1 MCRKVLIAVGILCFL
16 SSTRAKAD
24 DFAYAYCPMGEGY
37 VFLYDTPTGFQ
48 VLANLKCG
56 QKVTVLGAG
65 GSDRVQVRTAD
76 GKEGYLLKSSITAA
90 LPGTRQQPTAAPN
103 ASTPQPQAPAQA
115 QPQPA
120 QPKSKAQP
128 QQQAQAQL
136 QAPPEPQAPP
146 VVQAQPKP
154 KAQPEPQPQAQA
166 QLQAQSQPQA
176 PPQPLVQAQPQLESQ
191 PEPQPKAEAQGEI
204 QSQPQAPPESQ
215 IQTEAKLEAQPRP
228 QTETQPEPEA
238 PPEPPAQAKPEP
250 QLQAELKSQPQP
262 RPDARQEPQ
271 PAAVAFTPYSTFG
284 YGRNVPR
291 LEVSGGFS
299 YLNAGTNALTSR
311 QNVVGFEGSVA
322 VHVNTWIA
330 GEANLSGYY
339 KTLTI
344 VNVGTFGFHDY
355 MAMAGPRLNMH
366 KAFFHVLGGIDHLS
380 GVSSFYS
387 VATSSN
393 NVLAGAA
400 GGGVQWNVAR
410 HLALRASADY
420 VMSRFGGVM
429 QNNFRVTLGVVYEAG
444 TIRTE

>member
-24 DFAYAYCPMGEGY
+24 DFVYAYCPMGEGY
-37 VFLYDTPTGFQ
+37 VFLYDSPAGFQ

-56 QKVTVLGAG
+56 QKVTLVGPD
-65 GSDRVQVRTAD
+65 GSDRVHVRTAD
-76 GKEGYLLKSSITAA
+76 GKEGYVPKSSITGA
-90 LPGTRQQPTAAPN
+90 LPGAKQQPTGAPS
-103 ASTPQPQAPAQA
+103 ASSPQPQASAQAQPPA

-120 QPKSKAQP
+120 QPKPKAQP
-128 QQQAQAQL
+128 QAQAQL
-136 QAPPEPQAPP
+136 QAAPQPQAPP
-146 VVQAQPKP
+146 VVQAQPQP
-154 KAQPEPQPQAQA
+154 AAQPEPQPKPESSVEAKPELHSQAEA
-166 QLQAQSQPQA
+166 QVEVQSQPQT
-176 PPQPLVQAQPQLESQ
+176 
-191 PEPQPKAEAQGEI
+191 
-204 QSQPQAPPESQ
+204 PPESQ
-215 IQTEAKLEAQPRP
+215 IQTEAKLEAQPQTKTQQEP
-228 QTETQPEPEA
+228 QAQPEPAAPSEA
-238 PPEPPAQAKPEP
+238 QPE
-250 QLQAELKSQPQP
+250 LQAELKSQPQP
-262 RPDARQEPQ
+262 RAGARQEPQ

-291 LEVSGGFS
+291 LEVSGGLS

-330 GEANLSGYY
+330 GEGNFGGYY

-444 TIRTE
+444 SIRSE

>member
-37 VFLYDTPTGFQ
+37 VFLYDTPAGFQ

-56 QKVTVLGAG
+56 QKVTLIGPG
-65 GSDRVQVRTAD
+65 GGDRVQVRTAD
-76 GKEGYLLKSSITAA
+76 GKEGYVPKSSITGAQ
-90 LPGTRQQPTAAPN
+90 PGTRQQPTAAPN
-103 ASTPQPQAPAQA
+103 VVIPQPQAPT
-115 QPQPA
+115 QPQPQSP
-120 QPKSKAQP
+120 QPKSKTQP
-128 QQQAQAQL
+128 QQQAQAQ
-136 QAPPEPQAPP
+136 PQAPP

-154 KAQPEPQPQAQA
+154 EAQPEPLPQAQG

-176 PPQPLVQAQPQLESQ
+176 PPQPLVQAQPQLEAQ
-191 PEPQPKAEAQGEI
+191 PEPPTEAQPQPQPRAQSQLQA
-204 QSQPQAPPESQ
+204 QSQPQAPPQ
-215 IQTEAKLEAQPRP
+215 PLVQAQPQLEAQPEP
-228 QTETQPEPEA
+228 QAQSERQAEAQP
-238 PPEPPAQAKPEP
+238 QP
-250 QLQAELKSQPQP
+250 QLQAELESQPQP
-262 RPDARQEPQ
+262 RPEPRQEPQ

-291 LEVSGGFS
+291 LEVSGGPS

-330 GEANLSGYY
+330 GEANFSGYY
-339 KTLTI
+339 KNLTI

-355 MAMAGPRLNMH
+355 IAMAGPRVNMH

-380 GVSSFYS
+380 GVTSFYS
-387 VATSSN
+387 VATSST

-429 QNNFRVTLGVVYEAG
+429 QNNFRVTLGIVYEAG
-444 TIRTE
+444 SIRGE

>member
-48 VLANLKCG
+48 VLANLKCS

-115 QPQPA
+115 QPA

-128 QQQAQAQL
+128 QNQAQAQL
-136 QAPPEPQAPP
+136 QAPEPQALP

-154 KAQPEPQPQAQA
+154 EAQPEPQPQAQA

-191 PEPQPKAEAQGEI
+191 PEPPAQAKPQAQAQAQLQA
-204 QSQPQAPPESQ
+204 QSQSEAPPQ
-215 IQTEAKLEAQPRP
+215 PLVQAQP

-291 LEVSGGFS
+291 LEVSGGLS

-311 QNVVGFEGSVA
+311 QNVVGFESSVA

-429 QNNFRVTLGVVYEAG
+429 QNNFRVTLGIVYEAG
-444 TIRTE
+444 SIRGE

>member
-48 VLANLKCG
+48 VLANLKCS

-103 ASTPQPQAPAQA
+103 TSTPQPQAPAQA

-154 KAQPEPQPQAQA
+154 EAQPEPQPQAQA

-176 PPQPLVQAQPQLESQ
+176 QPQPLVQAQPQLESQ
-191 PEPQPKAEAQGEI
+191 PEPPAQSKPQPQAQVQLQA
-204 QSQPQAPPESQ
+204 QSQPEAPPQ
-215 IQTEAKLEAQPRP
+215 PLVQAQP
-228 QTETQPEPEA
+228 QTETQSEPEA
-238 PPEPPAQAKPEP
+238 RPEPPAQAKPEP
-250 QLQAELKSQPQP
+250 ELQAELKSQPQP

-291 LEVSGGFS
+291 LEVSGGLS

-330 GEANLSGYY
+330 GEANFSGYY

-355 MAMAGPRLNMH
+355 IAMAGPRLNMH

-380 GVSSFYS
+380 GVTSFYS

-429 QNNFRVTLGVVYEAG
+429 QNNFRVTLGVVFEAG
-444 TIRTE
+444 SVRGE

>member
-76 GKEGYLLKSSITAA
+76 GKEGYLLKSSMTAA

-115 QPQPA
+115 QPA

-136 QAPPEPQAPP
+136 QAPEPQALP

-154 KAQPEPQPQAQA
+154 EAQPEPQPQAQA
-166 QLQAQSQPQA
+166 QLQAESQPQA

-191 PEPQPKAEAQGEI
+191 SEPPAQAKPQPQPQAQAQLQA
-204 QSQPQAPPESQ
+204 QSQPEAPP
-215 IQTEAKLEAQPRP
+215 QTLVQAQP

-238 PPEPPAQAKPEP
+238 PPEPPAQAKPEA

-291 LEVSGGFS
+291 LEVSGGLS

-330 GEANLSGYY
+330 GEANVSGYY

-429 QNNFRVTLGVVYEAG
+429 QNNFRVTLGIVYEAG
-444 TIRTE
+444 SIRSE

>member
-1 MCRKVLIAVGILCFL
+1 MCRKVLIALGLLCFL
-16 SSTRAKAD
+16 SATRAKAD
-24 DFAYAYCPMGEGY
+24 DFVYAYCPMGEGY
-37 VFLYDTPTGFQ
+37 VFLYDTATGFQ

-56 QKVTVLGAG
+56 QKVTVVGPE
-65 GSDRVQVRTAD
+65 GSDRVHVRTAD
-76 GKEGYLLKSSITAA
+76 GREGFVPKSSITGA
-90 LPGTRQQPTAAPN
+90 LPGTKQQPTAAPN
-103 ASTPQPQAPAQA
+103 ASVPQPPA

-120 QPKSKAQP
+120 QPKPKAQP
-128 QQQAQAQL
+128 QPQAQAQL
-136 QAPPEPQAPP
+136 QAPPQPQAPP

-154 KAQPEPQPQAQA
+154 EAQPEPQPQA
-166 QLQAQSQPQA
+166 
-176 PPQPLVQAQPQLESQ
+176 
-191 PEPQPKAEAQGEI
+191 EAQVEVP
-204 QSQPQAPPESQ
+204 SQPQAPPESQ

-238 PPEPPAQAKPEP
+238 PPEPAAQAKPEP

-262 RPDARQEPQ
+262 QPRPETRQEPQ

-291 LEVSGGFS
+291 LEVSGGLS

-380 GVSSFYS
+380 GVTNFYS

-444 TIRTE
+444 SIRGE

>member
-1 MCRKVLIAVGILCFL
+1 MCRKVLIAVGLLCFL
-16 SSTRAKAD
+16 SATRAKAD
-24 DFAYAYCPMGEGY
+24 DFVYAYCPLGEGY
-37 VFLYDTPTGFQ
+37 VFLYDTATGFQ

-56 QKVTVLGAG
+56 QKVTVVGAG

-76 GKEGYLLKSSITAA
+76 GKEGYVPKSSITGA
-90 LPGTRQQPTAAPN
+90 LPGAKQQPTAAPN
-103 ASTPQPQAPAQA
+103 ASIPQPQTPAQAQPPA

-120 QPKSKAQP
+120 QPKPKAQP
-128 QQQAQAQL
+128 QPQAQAQL
-136 QAPPEPQAPP
+136 QAPPQPQAPP

-154 KAQPEPQPQAQA
+154 EAQPEPQPR
-166 QLQAQSQPQA
+166 P
-176 PPQPLVQAQPQLESQ
+176 ESSAEAK
-191 PEPQPKAEAQGEI
+191 PEPQPQAEARVEV

-215 IQTEAKLEAQPRP
+215 IQTEAKLEAQP
-228 QTETQPEPEA
+228 EPEA
-238 PPEPPAQAKPEP
+238 PPEPPAPAKPEP

-262 RPDARQEPQ
+262 RPETRQEPQ

-291 LEVSGGFS
+291 LEVSGGLS

-380 GVSSFYS
+380 GVTNFYS

-444 TIRTE
+444 SIRGE

>member
-1 MCRKVLIAVGILCFL
+1 MCRKVLIAVGLLCFL
-16 SSTRAKAD
+16 SATRAKAD
-24 DFAYAYCPMGEGY
+24 DFVYAYCPMGEGY
-37 VFLYDTPTGFQ
+37 VFLYDTATGFQ

-56 QKVTVLGAG
+56 QKVTVVGPE
-65 GSDRVQVRTAD
+65 GSDRVHVRTAD
-76 GKEGYLLKSSITAA
+76 GREGFVPKSSITGA
-90 LPGTRQQPTAAPN
+90 LPGTKQQPTAAPN
-103 ASTPQPQAPAQA
+103 ASVPQPPA

-120 QPKSKAQP
+120 QPK
-128 QQQAQAQL
+128 
-136 QAPPEPQAPP
+136 
-146 VVQAQPKP
+146 P
-154 KAQPEPQPQAQA
+154 KAQPQPQAQA
-166 QLQAQSQPQA
+166 QLQA
-176 PPQPLVQAQPQLESQ
+176 PPQPPAPPVVQAQPQPAAQ
-191 PEPQPKAEAQGEI
+191 PEPQPKPESSAEAKPEPQPRAEAQVEI

-215 IQTEAKLEAQPRP
+215 IQTEAKLEAQP
-228 QTETQPEPEA
+228 QTETQPEPS
-238 PPEPPAQAKPEP
+238 AQAQPEP
-250 QLQAELKSQPQP
+250 QLQADLQSQRQP
-262 RPDARQEPQ
+262 RPETRQEPQ

-291 LEVSGGFS
+291 LEVSGGLS

-380 GVSSFYS
+380 GVTNFYS

-444 TIRTE
+444 SIRGE

>member
-76 GKEGYLLKSSITAA
+76 GKEGYLLKSSMTAA

-136 QAPPEPQAPP
+136 QAPEPQALP

-154 KAQPEPQPQAQA
+154 EAQPEPQPQAQA

-191 PEPQPKAEAQGEI
+191 PEPPAQAKPQLQPQAQAQLQA
-204 QSQPQAPPESQ
+204 QSQPEAPPQ
-215 IQTEAKLEAQPRP
+215 PLVQAQP

-291 LEVSGGFS
+291 LEVSGGLS

-330 GEANLSGYY
+330 GEANFSGYY

-355 MAMAGPRLNMH
+355 IAMAGPRLNMH

-380 GVSSFYS
+380 GVTSFYS

-429 QNNFRVTLGVVYEAG
+429 QNNFRVTLGVVFEAG
-444 TIRTE
+444 SVRGE